1 MNLQELYEGFS
12 KQRELWDYY
21 VHRGNITFPNSL
33 LSDDTQEGEIEKEC
47 SSFIKKYVVLSE
59 KGENN
64 LFQDWKL
71 ILDGTKINPSIENQH
86 DINNQKSVLDGL
98 QKVLERSKHIVSTF
112 FLGLILYNEI
122 PGLKD
127 SIIEEMQ
134 KIPFYKKLHRDNS
147 VEPTECER
155 QFIFLWFMASL
166 FHDLGYIYEVS
177 QIEEDCLKM
186 IKRVTDSKIWSDY
199 RNYKLRGNHIPL
211 SYPIQTCKCY
221 FNCYRWHESKKL
233 DHGITAACMLYDSL
247 CKIREEKC
255 KKTDG
260 RKDPSWD
267 IGLKKVYYVIS
278 WIILVHNIWFSSD
291 LEIEEKKNGETE
303 NQRKKYELYHLNS
316 LIKKKEDVYP
326 IQYDEYPLQ
335 FLFCLVDSIE
345 PLKRNIPLS
354 MIELDFKDKAIE
366 ITIQGCS
373 DKSKSYIKGLTELK
387 YWLTKTVEENDN
399 KIRIVL
405 DNTNQ
410 LIA

>member
-33 LSDDTQEGEIEKEC
+33 LSDDTQKGEIEKEC

-86 DINNQKSVLDGL
+86 DINNQKSVSDGL

-134 KIPFYKKLHRDNS
+134 KIPFYEKLHRDNS
-147 VEPTECER
+147 VERTECER

-177 QIEEDCLKM
+177 QVDEDCLKM
-186 IKRVTDSKIWSDY
+186 IKKVANSKIWSDY

-247 CKIREEKC
+247 CKIRKERSKMP
-255 KKTDG
+255 DG
-260 RKDPSWD
+260 SNNLSWD
-267 IGLKKVYYVIS
+267 IGLKKVYYIVS

-291 LEIEEKKNGETE
+291 LEIEEKGDEARR
-303 NQRKKYELYHLNS
+303 QREIYIQYHFDS
-316 LIKKKEDVYP
+316 LIKKKGDVYP
-326 IQYDEYPLQ
+326 IQYDKYPLL
-335 FLFCLVDSIE
+335 FLFCLVDTIE
-345 PLKRNIPLS
+345 PLKRGIPLS
-354 MIELDFKDKAIE
+354 MIDLNFNNQSIE
-366 ITIQGCS
+366 ITIDAHN
-373 DKSKSYIKGLTELK
+373 DKATSYIKELSGLQN
-387 YWLTKTVEENDN
+387 WLTKTIKENGN
-399 KIRIVL
+399 KIRIEL
-405 DNTNQ
+405 DNANQ